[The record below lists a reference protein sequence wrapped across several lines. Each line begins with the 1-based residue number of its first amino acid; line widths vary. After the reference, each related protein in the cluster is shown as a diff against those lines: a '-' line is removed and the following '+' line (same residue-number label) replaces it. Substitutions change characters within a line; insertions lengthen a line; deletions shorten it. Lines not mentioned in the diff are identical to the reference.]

1 MRANSLYRNDI
12 PGDAGNILTFRP
24 RASNLARAWLATADL
39 TATGYRVGRFMAEHA
54 RFATP
59 ADVRRKVRPGEV
71 FVFWPQSKIAAE
83 LRCSERQVQ
92 RGVASLRAAGFEVRR
107 RARPFEATYVFP
119 PPAVASGVA
128 SGVGSGV
135 GSHPEPRLNP
145 STEPAVEPAARA
157 GDANPPPPVGVEGQK
172 RQRLYGER
180 AGKLVERWRCD
191 WYPRFRDGV
200 NVRNP
205 DRETEDLE
213 AALWLCE
220 QFEDDE
226 LEELCTFFLRIP
238 DGAEPQFQRRK
249 TRTLRW
255 CLGCAGALSRKLKL
269 KGKGANEMTDKQKVS
284 NVTRE
289 ILADLEKRDDKIG
302 QMVREVKADAAAQN
316 GGKGEKRH
324 ETA

>member
-12 PGDAGNILTFRP
+12 PGVAGNIVTFRP

-39 TATGYRVGRFMAEHA
+39 TATGYKVGKFMAEHA

-107 RARPFEATYVFP
+107 RARPFEACYVFP

-128 SGVGSGV
+128 SGVDSGVVSGVASGV
-135 GSHPEPRLNP
+135 GSYTEPRLNQ
-145 STEPAVEPAARA
+145 SAEPAVEPVARA
-157 GDANPPPPVGVEGQK
+157 RDANPPPPVGDEGQK

-205 DRETEDLE
+205 DREMEDLV

-226 LEELCTFFLRIP
+226 LETLCTFFLRIP
-238 DGAEPQFQRRK
+238 DGAEPQFRRRK

-255 CLGCAGALSRKLKL
+255 CLGVAGALSRKLKL
-269 KGKGANEMTDKQKVS
+269 KG
-284 NVTRE
+284 RE
-289 ILADLEKRDDKIG
+289 RTI
-302 QMVREVKADAAAQN
+302 
-316 GGKGEKRH
+316 
-324 ETA
+324 